1 MQVKPQRELAA
12 VGIQRR
18 TESTHLTGEE
28 EDGGDAQP
36 AVQGVEIGDLSM
48 AVKVKDGMQ
57 PQYSQDEGQQVHGC
71 VAEFPGQLGPYPRL
85 GQAVDQ

>member
-1 MQVKPQRELAA
+1 MLMQVKPQRELAA

-36 AVQGVEIGDLSM
+36 AVQGVEIGDHCEKEIITIGVNRQTVGSNLQSSRGDTI
-48 AVKVKDGMQ
+48 K
-57 PQYSQDEGQQVHGC
+57 
-71 VAEFPGQLGPYPRL
+71 LT
-85 GQAVDQ
+85 